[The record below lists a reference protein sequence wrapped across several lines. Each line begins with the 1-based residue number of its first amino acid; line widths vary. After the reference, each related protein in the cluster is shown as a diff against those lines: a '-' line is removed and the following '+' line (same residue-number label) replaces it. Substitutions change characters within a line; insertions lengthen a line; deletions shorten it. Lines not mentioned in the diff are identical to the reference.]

1 MHRFLV
7 TLAILLGLTGAAL
20 AAEPWKKG
28 TKESV
33 LMEQGAVR
41 LSASQVR
48 SLLVGST
55 EAAKY
60 ERSKWPVTYYAPDG
74 SMHFKRPNGKRG
86 IEPYKIK
93 SDGGVCYDKSFRKC
107 HYFLRLKGELVVV
120 RYGRVLG
127 VAKISRGKRL

>member
-7 TLAILLGLTGAAL
+7 TLAILLGLTSAAL

-48 SLLVGST
+48 SLVVGST
-55 EAAKY
+55 EGAKY
-60 ERSKWPVTYYAPDG
+60 DRAKWPITYYAPDG
-74 SMHFKRPNGKRG
+74 SMHIKRPNGKRNV
-86 IEPYKIK
+86 EPYKLR
-93 SDGGVCYDKSFRKC
+93 SDGGVCYGPTFNRC
-107 HYFLRLKGELVVV
+107 HYFLRLKGELIIV
-120 RYGRVLG
+120 RFGRVLG
-127 VAKISRGKRL
+127 VAKMERGKRL

>member
-7 TLAILLGLTGAAL
+7 TLAILLGLSSTAL
-20 AAEPWKKG
+20 AADELKKG
-28 TKESV
+28 SKEAV
-33 LMEQGAVR
+33 LIEQGAVR

-74 SMHFKRPNGKRG
+74 SMHIKRVNGKRDV
-86 IEPYKIK
+86 EPYKINP
-93 SDGGVCYDKSFRKC
+93 DGGVCYDKSFRKC
-107 HYFLRLKGELVVV
+107 HYFLRIKGELVVV

>member
-1 MHRFLV
+1 MYRYLAALVILLV
-7 TLAILLGLTGAAL
+7 TVNATL
-20 AAEPWKKG
+20 AANEWKKG
-28 TKESV
+28 TRESV

-41 LSASQVR
+41 LTASQVR

-60 ERSKWPVTYYAPDG
+60 ERSKWPVTFYAPDG
-74 SMHFKRPNGKRG
+74 SMHIKMPNGERRV
-86 IEPYKIK
+86 EPYKLR
-93 SDGGVCYDKSFRKC
+93 SDGGVCYGPGLSRC

-120 RYGRVLG
+120 RAGRVLG